1 MLILLIAVYASME
14 LRDFYPK
21 GSVPREAMKTW
32 HYMLGLTVLALAI
45 MRLVAAFVGPA
56 PAVSPRPTRWMSAAA
71 SSMKVALYLLMICM
85 PLLGWLLLSA
95 KGAAIPFFGLHL
107 APLIQENKALAE
119 SIKELHEAVAAAGY
133 LLIGA
138 HAAAALY
145 HHFLIRDDT
154 LRRILPPTD

>member
-21 GSVPREAMKTW
+21 GSAPREAMKTW

-45 MRLVAAFVGPA
+45 VRLAVAVVGPA
-56 PAVSPRPTRWMSAAA
+56 PAISPRPKKWMGSA
-71 SSMKVALYLLMICM
+71 SSLMKVALYLLMICM

-95 KGAAIPFFGLHL
+95 KGNAIPFFGLHL
-107 APLIQENKALAE
+107 APLINENKALAE
-119 SIKELHEAVAAAGY
+119 LIKELHETVAAAGY
-133 LLIGA
+133 FLIGA

-145 HHFLIRDDT
+145 HHYLIRDDT